1 MRTLN
6 HSIFRAMSD
15 SRDLSES
22 AVIRHQVMQLTE
34 ADMDEF
40 YLFLEERSAKS
51 VRPTD
56 RTSTCIRGTWII
68 IALRYYV
75 PNI

>member
-15 SRDLSES
+15 SRDLS
-22 AVIRHQVMQLTE
+22 VIRHQVMQLTE

-40 YLFLEERSAKS
+40 YLFLEERFGKS
-51 VRPTD
+51 VSD
-56 RTSTCIRGTWII
+56 QHLADLIRSIS
-68 IALRYYV
+68 AV
-75 PNI
+75 

>member
-1 MRTLN
+1 MRTLS

-40 YLFLEERSAKS
+40 YLFLEERSGKS
-51 VRPTD
+51 VSD
-56 RTSTCIRGTWII
+56 KHLADLIRSIGAI
-68 IALRYYV
+68 
-75 PNI
+75 

>member
-6 HSIFRAMSD
+6 HSTFRAMSD
-15 SRDLSES
+15 SQDLSES

-40 YLFLEERSAKS
+40 YLFLEERFGKS
-51 VRPTD
+51 VSD
-56 RTSTCIRGTWII
+56 QHLADLIRSIS
-68 IALRYYV
+68 AV
-75 PNI
+75 